1 MCVTE
6 QYVISGF
13 TRCQGQGDI
22 WHLLPEHVFARV
34 SKPVRESSS
43 RLWAQLREG

>member
-22 WHLLPEHVFARV
+22 WHLLPEHVFERV
-34 SKPVRESSS
+34 SKSVCESSS
-43 RLWAQLREG
+43 RL

>member
-22 WHLLPEHVFARV
+22 WRLLPEHVFARV
-34 SKPVRESSS
+34 SKSVCNFRKGEVTH
-43 RLWAQLREG
+43 AN